1 MSTALRLFTPSLWC
15 FVNTSIQLA
24 TRLVLAVADPEW
36 GITQDA
42 SPTGIWHL
50 LPVKNTA
57 RHYLT
62 CLIYLLEIV
71 TTSSDFLDSK
81 CTKSVWRPGSA
92 QARRGA
98 YSAPS
103 PHPLVGPKWAA
114 LRKGRKDRERTAGKG
129 QRGELL
135 DAPLKSN
142 ADGEMRQQGQTSHY
156 NTDPTSG
163 MHIPSTRHQA
173 MQSQLR
179 HTHCRRVYEK
189 ISTKLINTTHPT
201 RTHVCTQCKM
211 N

>member
-1 MSTALRLFTPSLWC
+1 MMFWTRNAQKASGNRALPRRAGELTAL
-15 FVNTSIQLA
+15 
-24 TRLVLAVADPEW
+24 
-36 GITQDA
+36 
-42 SPTGIWHL
+42 
-50 LPVKNTA
+50 
-57 RHYLT
+57 
-62 CLIYLLEIV
+62 
-71 TTSSDFLDSK
+71 
-81 CTKSVWRPGSA
+81 
-92 QARRGA
+92 
-98 YSAPS
+98 
-103 PHPLVGPKWAA
+103 PHPTPHLAGPKWAA

-163 MHIPSTRHQA
+163 MHILSTRHQA